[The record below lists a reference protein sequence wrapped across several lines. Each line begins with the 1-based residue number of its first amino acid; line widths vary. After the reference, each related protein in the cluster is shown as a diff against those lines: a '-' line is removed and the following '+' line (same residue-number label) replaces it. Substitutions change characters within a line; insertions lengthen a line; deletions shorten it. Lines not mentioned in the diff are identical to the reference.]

1 MAKQVLII
9 YHSLSGNTEAAAQA
23 VADGVSTVQDVEAV
37 MKNAAD
43 ATLEDLISCDAICVG
58 TPDYFTY
65 MAGMLKDFFDRT
77 YYPSQGKVDG
87 KPCGIFVTHGGGGGA
102 SESVARICKSF
113 RFTQVGST
121 VLVQGRP
128 DDAAQTELKA
138 LGAAVAMAA
147 L

>member
-1 MAKQVLII
+1 MAKQVLIV

-23 VADGVSTVQDVEAV
+23 VAGGVGSVQDVQAV
-37 MKNAAD
+37 VKHAAD
-43 ATLEDLISCDAICVG
+43 ATLEDLVSCDAICVG

-77 YYPSQGKVDG
+77 YYPSQGKVDA

-102 SESVARICKSF
+102 SESVEKVCKSF

-121 VLVQGRP
+121 LLVKGRP
-128 DDAAQTELKA
+128 DEAAQTELHA
-138 LGAAVAMAA
+138 LGAAVAKAA